1 MNAKMF
7 GFGLPNNMA
16 FTSGSKKKFRWT
28 FEAKSKEGVVTFPQS
43 FVKLNA
49 RPAFP
54 YSMVAD
60 ENGGH
65 EEYIPGAITITQFFT
80 MFDSPLEFSKA
91 LYEFLSKVNIQET
104 NLGLLNLYDGCGNI
118 IEQWS
123 LSDVII
129 KMEMDD
135 SNIENEEVIFNW
147 SISYQ
152 KSEWINVNEN
162 KC

>member
-1 MNAKMF
+1 MNVKI
-7 GFGLPNNMA
+7 FGLPNTDKTVA
-16 FTSGSKKKFRWT
+16 FKKKFRWT

-60 ENGGH
+60 ELFAIDF
-65 EEYIPGAITITQFFT
+65 EWIPNSIILTQFFT
-80 MFDSPLEFSKA
+80 FYDNALEFSKA

-104 NLGLLNLYDGCGNI
+104 NSGLLNLYDGCGNI

-123 LSDVII
+123 LSDVVI

-135 SNIENEEVIFNW
+135 SNIEGEEVILNW

-152 KSEWINVNEN
+152 KCEWINVNKN